1 VVRPAGSAR
10 VVVLLLLVALLTGTG
25 GAVGTGTA
33 LAAPPSPTPPPNPSD
48 EQLRSS
54 GDAVSGRAAEVAQ
67 LTERLS
73 VLQAEAEDLLIQV
86 AEQHESANQAQ
97 DVFTTAQGAAE
108 DAAHR
113 ADQARIET
121 QGAGSA
127 IDAARTRL
135 DDVVANTYQQ
145 GLDLGPIGLLT
156 SASGPEDLIDRAQM
170 TDAVAQQQATALDAL
185 ERARV
190 DKANADSKARQA
202 QDEAEQR
209 QAAAAEA
216 KTAADQALAAA
227 QSASDA
233 QAERLSQVLAEQAD
247 VQRRLDA
254 AENAD
259 AGLRAQRQR
268 FDAWQAEQARL
279 EAERQRAEA
288 AAARARAAREEAA
301 RAALP
306 APRSPGAGSRSTAPR
321 RYGSVAAQTVI
332 DRAMGELGV
341 IYAWGGGTARG
352 PSRGIR
358 DGGVADAM
366 GDYKKIGFDCSGLM
380 LYAFAGVGVNLP
392 RYSGNQH
399 AYGDQVPLADK
410 QPGDMLAWARNGRI
424 YHIALYIGN
433 NKMIEAPYSG
443 ATVRVTNVRYGG
455 NLLPTV
461 SRVL

>member
-1 VVRPAGSAR
+1 M
-10 VVVLLLLVALLTGTG
+10 LLLVALLSGSL
-25 GAVGTGTA
+25 GAGVA
-33 LAAPPSPTPPPNPSD
+33 FAAPPPTPPPNPSD
-48 EQLRSS
+48 QQLQSS
-54 GDAVSGRAAEVAQ
+54 GDAVSGRAAQVAQ
-67 LTERLS
+67 LTDRLS
-73 VLQAEAEDLLIQV
+73 ALQAEAEDLQIQV

-97 DVFTTAQGAAE
+97 DVFTTAQSAAQ
-108 DAAHR
+108 AAADR

-121 QGAGSA
+121 DAAGQA
-127 IDAARTRL
+127 IDAARIRL

-145 GLDLGPIGLLT
+145 GIDLGPIGLLT

-170 TDAVAQQQATALDAL
+170 TDAVAAQQATALDAL
-185 ERARV
+185 QRARV
-190 DKANADSKARQA
+190 DKANADSTARQA

-209 QAAAAEA
+209 QAAAADA
-216 KTAADQALAAA
+216 KAAADRALAAA
-227 QSASDA
+227 ESASDA
-233 QAERLSQVLAEQAD
+233 QAQRLAQVTAEQAD
-247 VQRRLDA
+247 VQRQLDA
-254 AENAD
+254 AEDAD

-288 AAARARAAREEAA
+288 AAARARAAQEEASA
-301 RAALP
+301 QP
-306 APRSPGAGSRSTAPR
+306 APRSPGPGPRPRITVPR
-321 RYGSVAAQTVI
+321 RSGSSAVQTVI

-358 DGGVADAM
+358 DGGVADEM

-399 AYGDQVPLADK
+399 AFGEQVALSAK
-410 QPGDMLAWARNGRI
+410 QPGDMLAWARNGRV

-455 NLLPTV
+455 NLMPTV

>member
-10 VVVLLLLVALLTGTG
+10 GVVLLLLVGLLSGTA
-25 GAVGTGTA
+25 GAVGPGTA
-33 LAAPPSPTPPPNPSD
+33 IAAPPSPAPPPNPSD
-48 EQLRSS
+48 QQLQSS
-54 GDAVSGRAAEVAQ
+54 GDAVSGRAAQVAQ
-67 LTERLS
+67 LTDRLS
-73 VLQAEAEDLLIQV
+73 ALQAEAEDLQIQV
-86 AEQHESANQAQ
+86 AEQHESANKAQ
-97 DVFTTAQGAAE
+97 DVLTTAQSAAD
-108 DAAHR
+108 DAADR
-113 ADQARIET
+113 ADQARVET
-121 QGAGSA
+121 EAAGTA

-170 TDAVAQQQATALDAL
+170 TDAVAQQQSTALDAL

-209 QAAAAEA
+209 QRAAADA

-227 QSASDA
+227 QNASDA
-233 QAERLSQVLAEQAD
+233 QAQRLSQVNAEQAD

-268 FDAWQAEQARL
+268 FGDWQAEQARL

-288 AAARARAAREEAA
+288 AAARARAAQEESA
-301 RAALP
+301 RSAQP
-306 APRSPGAGSRSTAPR
+306 APRSSGSGSRSTAPR

-332 DRAMGELGV
+332 DRALGELGV

-358 DGGVADAM
+358 DGGVADSM

-399 AYGDQVPLADK
+399 AYGDQVDLADK
-410 QPGDMLAWARNGRI
+410 QPGDMLAWARNGRV

>member
-1 VVRPAGSAR
+1 MRPAGSAR

-25 GAVGTGTA
+25 GAVGAGTA
-33 LAAPPSPTPPPNPSD
+33 IAAPPSPTPPPNPSD

-54 GDAVSGRAAEVAQ
+54 GDAVAGGAAEVAQ
-67 LTERLS
+67 LTDRLS
-73 VLQAEAEDLLIQV
+73 ALQAEAEDLQIQV

-97 DVFTTAQGAAE
+97 DVFTTAQGAAQ
-108 DAAHR
+108 DAADR
-113 ADQARIET
+113 ADRARIET
-121 QGAGSA
+121 QAAGSA
-127 IDAARTRL
+127 IDAARARL

-145 GLDLGPIGLLT
+145 GLDLGPIGMLT

-190 DKANADSKARQA
+190 DKANADSAARQA

-209 QAAAAEA
+209 QQAAAEA

-233 QAERLSQVLAEQAD
+233 QAQRLSQVLAEQTD

-279 EAERQRAEA
+279 EAERQRAVA
-288 AAARARAAREEAA
+288 AAARARAAQEEAA
-301 RAALP
+301 RP
-306 APRSPGAGSRSTAPR
+306 TPRSPGSGPRSAAPR
-321 RYGSVAAQTVI
+321 RYGSAAAQTVI

-443 ATVRVTNVRYGG
+443 ATVRVTDVRYGG

>member
-48 EQLRSS
+48 EQLQGS
-54 GDAVSGRAAEVAQ
+54 GDAVSGRATEVAQ

-121 QGAGSA
+121 QAAGSA
-127 IDAARTRL
+127 IDAVRTRL

-209 QAAAAEA
+209 QEAAAEA

-233 QAERLSQVLAEQAD
+233 QAERLSQVLAEQTD

-288 AAARARAAREEAA
+288 AAARARAAQEEAA

-306 APRSPGAGSRSTAPR
+306 APRNPGPGSRSAAPR
-321 RYGSVAAQTVI
+321 HYGSAAAQTVI

-399 AYGDQVPLADK
+399 AYGDQVPLANK

>member
-33 LAAPPSPTPPPNPSD
+33 IAAPPSPTPPPNPSD
-48 EQLRSS
+48 EQLQSS

-67 LTERLS
+67 LTDRLS
-73 VLQAEAEDLLIQV
+73 VLQAEAEDLQIQV

-108 DAAHR
+108 DAADR

-121 QGAGSA
+121 QAAGSA

-190 DKANADSKARQA
+190 DKANADSTARQA
-202 QDEAEQR
+202 QDEAGQR
-209 QAAAAEA
+209 QQAAAEA
-216 KTAADQALAAA
+216 KTAADQALASA

-233 QAERLSQVLAEQAD
+233 QAQRLSQVLAEQTD

-259 AGLRAQRQR
+259 AGLRTQRQR
-268 FDAWQAEQARL
+268 FDFWQAEQARL

-288 AAARARAAREEAA
+288 AAARARAAQ
-301 RAALP
+301 P
-306 APRSPGAGSRSTAPR
+306 APRSPGSGVRSAAPR
-321 RYGSVAAQTVI
+321 RYGSAAAQTVI
-332 DRAMGELGV
+332 DRAMSELGV

-352 PSRGIR
+352 PSRGVR

-399 AYGDQVPLADK
+399 AYGDQVPLANK
-410 QPGDMLAWARNGRI
+410 QPGDMLAWARNGQI

-443 ATVRVTNVRYGG
+443 ATVRVTDVRYGG